1 MYLKKVGITLSEQNQ
16 CDPGPS
22 TTNAGFS
29 KEEKTKNVEL
39 NVKKT
44 GQNEIQKIHGKTTMQ
59 CQMIALMT
67 RITTLMKVPIV
78 MRVEAVI
85 CQA

>member
-39 NVKKT
+39 NVKKPA
-44 GQNEIQKIHGKTTMQ
+44 KTKYKKFKERLP
-59 CQMIALMT
+59 CSV
-67 RITTLMKVPIV
+67 R
-78 MRVEAVI
+78 
-85 CQA
+85 